1 MGRMARSGGSTL
13 RKIKF
18 SQEHAWDGR
27 FVEYFEQRLAA
38 QAWTEPP
45 ELMLRVCVPGD
56 GGTVVEVA
64 VERLSRSEPRTFRA
78 VIEAVCVSS
87 ALDRD
92 VFYWTPEFPNTQ
104 RATCDNDLLR
114 EEDAPYSLGYGNLRL
129 LPSGKMRI
137 HFAAA

>member
-45 ELMLRVCVPGD
+45 ELTLHVCIPD
-56 GGTVVEVA
+56 NGGMVVEVA
-64 VERLSRSEPRTFRA
+64 VERLS
-78 VIEAVCVSS
+78 
-87 ALDRD
+87 
-92 VFYWTPEFPNTQ
+92 W
-104 RATCDNDLLR
+104 
-114 EEDAPYSLGYGNLRL
+114 YGARVGGAKTLKL
-129 LPSGKMRI
+129 F
-137 HFAAA
+137 HFKCFFACGHR